1 MSDATKLPADQ
12 QEAAMRSISADGL
25 PQAIE
30 RQAAAGE
37 RAHAAAQARSGRRPQ
52 ARGRVRSNT
61 PAAARQHTDPLWGRG
76 QALTAPLSS
85 PAPHAPRR
93 RRGGI

>member
-12 QEAAMRSISADGL
+12 QAAAMVSISAEGL

-37 RAHAAAQARSGRRPQ
+37 LLIVRGIKNHVQGYHTVHVDMQNVYQAFCCELRCGYR
-52 ARGRVRSNT
+52 
-61 PAAARQHTDPLWGRG
+61 
-76 QALTAPLSS
+76 
-85 PAPHAPRR
+85 
-93 RRGGI
+93 